1 MTDAADGRTDAPT
14 DTRLARLLPWV
25 ARLAW
30 VLVAVVGGGALEGA
44 VDGRSGAVR
53 WTVAVLG
60 WTLWAAVALGLV
72 IAATATLGLV
82 RVLSPLSLLA
92 AGTAAIAGSAATDVA
107 VLVVPAML
115 AVSAVFTA
123 EFGRAWAQAS
133 AYGDEERFPL
143 RPPAAAG
150 AAAAVTWVVWA
161 AAAFAGPLLVAARV
175 WIVGGLLSALA
186 VAGAAFLAPRWMR
199 LAGRWLVLVPA
210 GLVVRDPIVLGETL
224 MLRRAD
230 IAAIGLAPADTEAA
244 DLTGPASGYVLQVT
258 TTGTTTAV
266 FAPTPSE
273 PNGRAIHL
281 LSFLVAPS
289 RPGAALGA
297 AHRRGLPVAAAQS
310 AG

>member
-1 MTDAADGRTDAPT
+1 MTDAAAGRTD
-14 DTRLARLLPWV
+14 TRVARVLPWV

-30 VLVAVVGGGALEGA
+30 LLVAVVGGDALEAA

-53 WTVAVLG
+53 WTVAILG
-60 WTLWAAVALGLV
+60 WSLWAAVALGLV
-72 IAATATLGLV
+72 IAAAATLSLV
-82 RVLSPLSLLA
+82 RVLSPLSLIA
-92 AGTAAIAGSAATDVA
+92 AIAAAIAGASATQVA
-107 VLVVPAML
+107 LLVVPAMV
-115 AVSAVFTA
+115 AVTAVFTA
-123 EFGRAWAQAS
+123 EFGRAWVQAS

-150 AAAAVTWVVWA
+150 AAAAVTWAVWA
-161 AAAFAGPLLVAARV
+161 AASVAGPLLLAARG
-175 WIVGGLLSALA
+175 WIVGGILCALA
-186 VAGAAFLAPRWMR
+186 VAGAVFLAPRWMR

-230 IAAIGLAPADTEAA
+230 IASIGLAPADTEAA
-244 DLTGPASGYVLQVT
+244 DLTGPASGYVLQVAT
-258 TTGTTTAV
+258 TVTTTAV